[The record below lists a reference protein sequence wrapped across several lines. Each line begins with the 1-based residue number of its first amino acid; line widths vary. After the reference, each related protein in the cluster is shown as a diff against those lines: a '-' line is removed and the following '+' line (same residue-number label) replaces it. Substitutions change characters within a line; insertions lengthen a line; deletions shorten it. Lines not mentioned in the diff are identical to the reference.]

1 MKVKIKTGTTFTVNY
16 NTGQIKSQN
25 PQRAARAQSMID
37 MVSMLNAIDETVENI
52 NDSFNESMESFQR
65 TSDEV
70 MRNMADSFKGGDE
83 DAASGEETEVSAQ
96 I

>member
-37 MVSMLNAIDETVENI
+37 MVSMLNAIDETMENI

-70 MRNMADSFKGGDE
+70 MRNMTDSFKGGDE
-83 DAASGEETEVSAQ
+83 DATSGEETEIPAQ